1 MFFGAVSLVGRAL
14 PWHGRGHR
22 FESGTVHQNLI
33 VAEMTSLTTHVER
46 LSSLVILIGIP
57 FTVVSIANN

>member
-1 MFFGAVSLVGRAL
+1 
-14 PWHGRGHR
+14 
-22 FESGTVHQNLI
+22 
-33 VAEMTSLTTHVER
+33 MTSLTTHVER